1 MGQKVNPNG
10 FRLQVRRD
18 WSSSWY
24 INGNLYHSLVEQDFL
39 LRKLISSIYKKS
51 NCISKV
57 IIERSNHSSSGNAPS
72 GDVEIFIYS
81 SNVGAI
87 LGKNSK
93 EIERLKSQMKKIQSG
108 SNFKVNVIEVKR
120 PDTDATLI
128 AINISAQLKKRMSF
142 KRVAKKA
149 LESAKKFDDCL
160 GIKIACS
167 GRLNGAEIAKTE
179 IFKLGSVPL
188 HTLNADV
195 HYGVAE
201 SNTTYGI
208 IGIKVWVYLNN

>member
-10 FRLQVRRD
+10 FRLQIRRD
-18 WSSSWY
+18 WYSSWY
-24 INGNLYHSLVEQDFL
+24 VQGNLYNAFIEQDFL
-39 LRKLISSIYKKS
+39 LRKLIYSSYKKN

-57 IIERSNHSSSGNAPS
+57 IVERSNCTNQHEFVSSN
-72 GDVEIFIYS
+72 VEIFIYS

-93 EIERLKSQMKKIQSG
+93 DIERLKAQMKIMQKQ
-108 SNFKVNVIEVKR
+108 SNFKVNIIEVKK
-120 PDTDATLI
+120 PDIDASLVALNI
-128 AINISAQLKKRMSF
+128 AAQLKKRMSF

-149 LESAKKFDDCL
+149 LENARKFDDCL

-179 IFKLGSVPL
+179 IFKHGSVPL
-188 HTLNADV
+188 HTLDADV

-201 SNTTYGI
+201 ANTTYGI
-208 IGIKVWVYLNN
+208 IGIKVWIYLNN

>member
-24 INGNLYHSLVEQDFL
+24 IQENLYRAFVEQDFA
-39 LRKLISSIYKKS
+39 LRKLIYSSYKKN
-51 NCISKV
+51 NCISKIV
-57 IIERSNHSSSGNAPS
+57 IERSNSSNKNGVLVS
-72 GDVEIFIYS
+72 DVEIFIYS

-93 EIERLKSQMKKIQSG
+93 DIEKLKAQMKRIQKD
-108 SNFKVNVIEVKR
+108 SNFKVNVIDVKR
-120 PDTDATLI
+120 PDTDANLI
-128 AINISAQLKKRMSF
+128 ALSIAAQLKKRMSF

-149 LESAKKFDDCL
+149 LESARKFDDCL

-179 IFKLGSVPL
+179 IFKHGSVPL

-195 HYGVAE
+195 HYGLAE

-208 IGIKVWVYLNN
+208 IGIKVWVYLNK